1 MSTGEALARYG
12 VAFVLTQVIEVPIYQ
27 RALGVR
33 PRVAFG
39 ASAITHPI
47 VWFVLPAV
55 WRWMYVAAIQ
65 MDRRFVLGELGYYL
79 GYGVLAEGFAVAVE
93 AAYFWRAGITAKR
106 AFGWALVANAVSSL
120 LGQALRAGTGWP

>member
-1 MSTGEALARYG
+1 MQAGEAIARYG
-12 VAFVLTQVIEVPIYQ
+12 VAFVLTQVIEVPIYR

-33 PRVAFG
+33 PLVAFG

-47 VWFVLPAV
+47 VWFVLPTV
-55 WRWMYVAAIQ
+55 WRSLYVAAI
-65 MDRRFVLGELGYYL
+65 RAEPRFVLGQLGYYL

-93 AAYFWRAGITAKR
+93 AAYFWKAGITARR

-120 LGQALRAGTGWP
+120 LGQALRAATGWP